1 MRGTRVI
8 ETKESAMRKAALALA
23 VAFGALTLACSTM
36 TTAVDYD
43 HTINWSQF
51 HTFQLAPGTQ
61 SPETFTQKRI
71 DDGITAALT
80 SKGWTVASS
89 NPDVLVYSHV
99 VLSAEK
105 QWTAQSMGGFG
116 YRGWGGM
123 GGMATATQ
131 TNIPIGTIIVD
142 MVNPKT
148 HEMFWRGTAQDQVTG
163 TGADKGQVQ
172 EAMAAIF
179 KNFPPTQ

>member
-1 MRGTRVI
+1 MKKT
-8 ETKESAMRKAALALA
+8 ALALA
-23 VAFGALTLACSTM
+23 LAFGALTLACSTM

-51 HTFQLAPGTQ
+51 HTFQLAEGTKD
-61 SPETFTQKRI
+61 PVTFTQKRI
-71 DDGITAALT
+71 EDGITGALT

-89 NPDVLVYSHV
+89 NPDILVYSHV
-99 VLSAEK
+99 VLSSEK
-105 QWTAQSMGGFG
+105 QWNAQSMGGFG
-116 YRGWGGM
+116 YGRMG

-148 HEMFWRGTAQDQVTG
+148 HEMIWRGTAQDQVSG

-172 EAMAAIF
+172 DAMTALF
-179 KNFPPTQ
+179 KNFPPAPGQ